1 MWQAG
6 RDGEGLPVTTSTR
19 TALTTAIAAA
29 GLWGAKT
36 LAIGLAGGNDK
47 SPLEGPFYLAGLAAF
62 AVATVA
68 LGVALTRGRRVWLRA
83 LAGLGTLVSG
93 FAVAAAV
100 DATVGLFQDAGT
112 QRHWVWVEFNLWVIA
127 ALTLALAL
135 VARRRETA
143 SRTQLV

>member
-1 MWQAG
+1 M
-6 RDGEGLPVTTSTR
+6 TTSTR
-19 TALTTAIAAA
+19 TALFAAIAAA

-62 AVATVA
+62 VLAIVA
-68 LGVALTRGRRVWLRA
+68 LGVALTRGRPVWLRA
-83 LAGLGTLVSG
+83 LAGLGTFVAG
-93 FAVAAAV
+93 FAVTVAV
-100 DATVGLFQDAGT
+100 DSTVGLFQDAGT

-127 ALTLALAL
+127 TLTLGLAL
-135 VARRRETA
+135 FARRRETV